1 MTFAVS
7 PNGTGGTNIF
17 AGGLECG
24 VVLSTNN
31 GTSWTPVNAGTGTPP
46 AVYALAVSG
55 TNLFAGTSYNGV
67 LLSTNNGTSWTAVN
81 SGLPIHDLGGGN
93 WEITAVHSLAV
104 SPNGAGG
111 TNIFAGTGTGKD
123 GIFLSTNNGTSW
135 TAVNTGLM
143 TDAAVTEWVFS
154 SFAFSPNG
162 AGGTNIFA
170 GTQDGIFLS
179 TNHGTSWTG
188 SGTGLIIYPVDITAL
203 VVSPNGAGGTN
214 IFAGTNGSGVYLSTD
229 NGSTN
234 WTQVN
239 SGLTGFNTLVN
250 ALAVSGKNLFAGVS
264 GIIGTHSGGVFL
276 STNNGTSWTGVSS
289 GLATDDVWSLGVSGN
304 NLFAGTDNGI
314 YVRPLN
320 EMITSVRQVTNETPR
335 QFMLAQNY
343 PNPFNPSTTMQFS
356 LPKATYVTL
365 NIYNSLGQEVALL
378 VSENLNAGTYTKEWN
393 ASGFA
398 SGIYYYRLQAGTFTE
413 TKKLILLR

>member
-1 MTFAVS
+1 MVCFILFFFANPLHAQWIQTFVDQDCDVMTFAVS

-154 SFAFSPNG
+154 SFAF
-162 AGGTNIFA
+162 
-170 GTQDGIFLS
+170 
-179 TNHGTSWTG
+179 
-188 SGTGLIIYPVDITAL
+188 
-203 VVSPNGAGGTN
+203 SPNGAGGTN